1 MSSVAFT
8 GDKATTV
15 VLSAITTLSLSL
27 VISIWYGDWSS
38 TVALIGLTSVYI
50 GSSELLVLF
59 FILSPIS
66 VIIDVIKLSSTAGL
80 VRYHGFLVFLVVLE
94 MLSKGIGAFMA
105 WTLHVQ
111 LSSGE
116 MHYSPVPSGQHN
128 NQPAEIQGGGQPN
141 YRPPVAAT
149 GGFAPSADPFASFT
163 PGPNFSTAPPPVST
177 AYEPFPSQPSNAG
190 HHTLE
195 SL

>member
-27 VISIWYGDWSS
+27 IISIWYGDWSS
-38 TVALIGLTSVYI
+38 TVALVGLTSVYI

-66 VIIDVIKLSSTAGL
+66 VVIDIIKLSSTAGL

-94 MLSKGIGAFMA
+94 MLSKVIGAFMA

-111 LSSGE
+111 QSSGE
-116 MHYSPVPSGQHN
+116 AQYSPVASGQRT
-128 NQPAEIQGGGQPN
+128 NQPAVSQGVSQSNYQP
-141 YRPPVAAT
+141 PAAAA
-149 GGFAPSADPFASFT
+149 GGFAPSADPFASYT
-163 PGPNFSTAPPPVST
+163 PGPNFSNASPPVST
-177 AYEPFPSQPSNAG
+177 AYQPFPSQPPTSG

-195 SL
+195 PL